1 MLVVEKRN
9 ANHLN
14 RKIRGQK
21 VVMYVL
27 AELVDH
33 VGDGENVDEAV
44 RVGLPKARRAR
55 QIMLIKGGEAHGG
68 TPFHL
73 ELLPHLFIS

>member
-44 RVGLPKARRAR
+44 CVRLPKARRAG
-55 QIMLIKGGEAHGG
+55 QVVLVKGGEAHGG
-68 TPFHL
+68 APFHL
-73 ELLPHLFIS
+73 ELLAYLFIL